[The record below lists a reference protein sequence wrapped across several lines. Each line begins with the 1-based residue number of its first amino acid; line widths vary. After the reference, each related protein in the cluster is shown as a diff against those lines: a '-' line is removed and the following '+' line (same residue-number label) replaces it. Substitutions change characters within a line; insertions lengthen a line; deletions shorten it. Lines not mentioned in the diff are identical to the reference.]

1 MLYGGLRHAI
11 NTAKVF
17 LISQHIEGQLPFAA
31 MTQSNQHND
40 AVVRKCQFW
49 ITENYTQPNPVK
61 QMIDR
66 TGLKPR
72 TFARRFRAAT
82 GYDPLK
88 YIQYFR
94 IEMAK
99 ELLELKAIDVD
110 EVSIAVGYEDTNS
123 FRKLF
128 KRNTGLTPTTYRKK
142 FSGISGKTQN

>member
-1 MLYGGLRHAI
+1 MYLITKYCGLQHAI

-17 LISQHIEGQLPFAA
+17 LISQHTEGQLPFAA

-66 TGLKPR
+66 SGLKPR

-88 YIQYFR
+88 YIQ
-94 IEMAK
+94 
-99 ELLELKAIDVD
+99 
-110 EVSIAVGYEDTNS
+110 
-123 FRKLF
+123 
-128 KRNTGLTPTTYRKK
+128 
-142 FSGISGKTQN
+142 